1 MRHFIKLSFDNTRG
15 FLAERV
21 NHIEAALVMTVVSSR
36 VRIVV
41 LSSAPPRM
49 PIIGL
54 GSSADY
60 LYLGPGQGFYAS
72 QSLASL
78 EMRSFFWKY
87 GGLQSLIV
95 LVRSSPHFSRSIH
108 PASLA

>member
-1 MRHFIKLSFDNTRG
+1 M
-15 FLAERV
+15 
-21 NHIEAALVMTVVSSR
+21 EAALVMAVVSSR
-36 VRIVV
+36 VRMVV

-60 LYLGPGQGFYAS
+60 LYLGPVQGFYAP

-78 EMRSFFWKY
+78 EMRSFFLEVWRLAK
-87 GGLQSLIV
+87 LDCARAQLSTFLEIDTPSV
-95 LVRSSPHFSRSIH
+95 ISIR
-108 PASLA
+108 